1 VTRPFGTRPV
11 WRWASLAAALFLLNA
26 SLSFEN
32 LWPTPAIL
40 WRGRLS
46 VELAVC
52 LLLLAA
58 LGRWITPFRLRSLA
72 VFWLLLVLGH
82 YAAVTAPALYGRD
95 LNLYW
100 DLRFLPDVAA
110 MVARVAPWWLIILA
124 CAAAAAAL
132 VALYLALRW
141 ALGRVAR
148 ALVSARA
155 RLTLMVMAAATVLLF
170 AGHQMNLH
178 VPELYGFSQPVT
190 RTYALQVRLAVVG
203 LTGSA
208 RVAPSPAMNTDLSL
222 VNSADVFLIFI
233 ESYGAVSF
241 DRPEFARP
249 LAASRAELERAV
261 RGTNREMVS
270 AFVESPT
277 FGGSSWLARIS
288 LLSGVEVRDHDTN
301 LALMSE
307 KRDTLATVFA
317 RHGYRTIALMPG
329 LKLPWPEGSF
339 YGFDQTY
346 NAERLAY
353 PGPDFGWFAVPDQFS
368 LAWLDQAEVEQPSR
382 PPLFVFFPTLSTH
395 FPFSPTPPYQPDWP
409 RLLTESKYG
418 GQEIVDAYSDQLD
431 WVDFGPGYVKSL
443 AYAYATIAGYLRL
456 RAGRDFVLIL
466 AGDHQPPAAVTGE
479 GASWDVPVHVIAS
492 RPAVLERLHAHGFT
506 MGLMPARRPLVRM
519 HELLPILLDGF
530 GGRERQDLQN
540 RAPVPRPRNR

>member
-1 VTRPFGTRPV
+1 MTRPFGILLV
-11 WRWASLAAALFLLNA
+11 WRWASLAAALLFLNL

-32 LWPTPAIL
+32 LWPTPAIV

-52 LLLLAA
+52 LLLLA
-58 LGRWITPFRLRSLA
+58 LRRGRFTRWGLRSLA
-72 VFWLLLVLGH
+72 VVWLLLVLGH

-95 LNLYW
+95 VNLYW

-110 MVARVAPWWLIILA
+110 MVARVAPWWLIVLA
-124 CAAAAAAL
+124 CSAAAAAC
-132 VALYLALRW
+132 VALYLAIRW
-141 ALGRVAR
+141 AWGRVAR
-148 ALVSARA
+148 ALVSARVRVA
-155 RLTLMVMAAATVLLF
+155 LIGIAAAVALLF
-170 AGHQMNLH
+170 AGHQLNLS
-178 VPELYGFSQPVT
+178 VPELYGFSQPVSV
-190 RTYALQVRLAVVG
+190 TYARQARLAVVG

-208 RVAPSPAMNTDLSL
+208 RVAESPVMNTDLSL
-222 VNSADVFLIFI
+222 VNGADVFLIFV

-241 DRPEFARP
+241 DRPEFAEP
-249 LAASRAELERAV
+249 LAAGRVEVERAA
-261 RGTNREMVS
+261 RETNREMVS

-277 FGGSSWLARIS
+277 FGGSSWFAHIS

-307 KRDTLATVFA
+307 KRDTLAAVFA
-317 RHGYRTIALMPG
+317 RHGYRTIAMMPG

-339 YGFDQTY
+339 YGFNRTY

-368 LAWLDQAEVEQPSR
+368 LAWLDQAEVGQPSR

-395 FPFSPTPPYQPDWP
+395 FPFNPTPPYQPDWP

-418 GQEIVDAYSDQLD
+418 AQAIVDAYGDQLD
-431 WVDFGPGYVKSL
+431 WVDFGPAYVKSV

-456 RAGRDFVLIL
+456 RAGHDFVMIL
-466 AGDHQPPAAVTGE
+466 MGDHQPPAAVSGE

-492 RPAVLERLHAHGFT
+492 RGAVLERLTAHGFT
-506 MGLMPARRPLVRM
+506 VGLMPARRPLVRM
-519 HELLPILLDGF
+519 HELLPILLEAF
-530 GGRERQDLQN
+530 GARE
-540 RAPVPRPRNR
+540 